1 MKTSSDNTKD
11 NTVLIIAV
19 LGLIAA
25 VIVLGL
31 GGREISLS
39 QTAKD
44 TITVSGTGEVVTQ
57 PDEATIYLQIEM
69 TKKTAAE
76 AQSDDAAITSKV
88 LSALKDAG
96 IKEDDIE
103 TSSFSLYPR
112 YEWNEAENRQV
123 QTGYQVQHTLKVK
136 TIDTLN
142 VGKYMDTAVNA
153 GVNTIQ
159 NVNFGL
165 SKEKQKTVNA
175 EALKKASEMA
185 KDKAQSIADS
195 VGVGLGKLETVSESN
210 VDYTP
215 YIYYP
220 RMAIDS
226 VDAKESALTPI
237 SPQDVEVRAYI
248 TLVYGIR

>member
-1 MKTSSDNTKD
+1 METSKNNTA
-11 NTVLIIAV
+11 LIIAII
-19 LGLIAA
+19 GLIAA
-25 VIVLGL
+25 VLVLGL
-31 GGREISLS
+31 GGRELS
-39 QTAKD
+39 VSQSAED

-69 TKKTAAE
+69 TKKTAEE
-76 AQSDDAAITSKV
+76 AQSGDAAITAQV

-96 IKEDDIE
+96 IKESDIE

-136 TIDTLN
+136 TADVTN
-142 VGKYMDTAVNA
+142 VGKYLDTAVNV

-159 NVNFGL
+159 SVNFGL
-165 SKEKQKTVNA
+165 SRQKQKEINA
-175 EALKKASEMA
+175 EALSKASTMA
-185 KDKAQSIADS
+185 KDKAQSVAGS
-195 VGVGLGKLETVSESN
+195 VGVRLGKIVTVSESN

-215 YIYYP
+215 YTYYP
-220 RMAIDS
+220 RMAMAGA
-226 VDAKESALTPI
+226 AKEALTPI

-248 TLVYGIR
+248 TLVYKIR

>member
-1 MKTSSDNTKD
+1 MEGYKN
-11 NTVLIIAV
+11 NTVLMVAV

-25 VIVLGL
+25 VLVLGL
-31 GGREISLS
+31 GGRELSVS
-39 QTAKD
+39 QTAED

-57 PDEATIYLQIEM
+57 PDEATMYLQIEM

-76 AQSDDAAITSKV
+76 AQSEDAAITAKV
-88 LSALKDAG
+88 LGALKDAG
-96 IKEDDIE
+96 IKKDDIE

-136 TIDTLN
+136 TADTLD
-142 VGKYMDTAVNA
+142 VGKYMDTAVSA

-175 EALKKASEMA
+175 EALKKASGMA

-195 VGVGLGKLETVSESN
+195 VGVGLGKLQTVSESN
-210 VDYTP
+210 VDYIP
-215 YIYYP
+215 YTYYP
-220 RMAIDS
+220 RMAFAEEA
-226 VDAKESALTPI
+226 AKDVSTPI

-248 TLVYGIR
+248 TLVYEIR